1 MHDLSF
7 KNNKKNFYIF
17 FMSYEFNNKFIK
29 PMGIWSKFQKHQKP
43 ICLFLISRIMNLHVR
58 RIPIYIYIYIYIW
71 GFRMTKFDP

>member
-1 MHDLSF
+1 LHDLSF

-58 RIPIYIYIYIYIW
+58 RISNIYIYIW